1 MKSNLA
7 KHVIGIF
14 FTFILVFSTNM
25 QGIAAYM
32 DYQMKLENKVSHQ
45 KKSKKVFSQTSS
57 EEENNNSAKEITEK
71 MPFYHQ
77 IKSFS
82 FYDNLLTSVINFH
95 HTEKYNFINSRIT
108 TPPPQFLS

>member
-1 MKSNLA
+1 MKSNFA
-7 KHVIGIF
+7 KHIIGIF
-14 FTFILVFSTNM
+14 FTFLLVFSTNM
-25 QGIAAYM
+25 QGIAGYM
-32 DYQMKLENKVSHQ
+32 DYQMKLESKVSHQ

-82 FYDNLLTSVINFH
+82 FYDNQLTLVINFH
-95 HTEKYNFINSRIT
+95 HTKKYNFTNSRIT